1 MKYLVTGG
9 CGFLGSHLCRKLIN
23 RGHFVYCLDNLY
35 TGNVNNIEDLKN
47 KNNFKFVNH
56 DITKPIKISCDGI
69 FNLACPASPVH
80 YQSNPIKTIKT
91 CFIGTLN
98 MLELAKKLNVRFF
111 QASTSEIYGDPNV
124 HPQRTNY
131 WGNVNPIGIR
141 SCYDE
146 GKRSAETLC
155 MDFNRE
161 YGLPIKIGRIF
172 NTYGPNMSVND
183 GRVISNFVN
192 QCLKNNNITI
202 YGDGKQTRSFCYV
215 SDLIDVIIKFFYSNK
230 NLIGPLN
237 IGNNKEYT
245 IKETAL
251 LIKKMTK
258 SKSNITFKKLPK
270 DDPIKRRP
278 DLRLKKKYLKWEPQV
293 NLKKGLESTIKY
305 FNTLV

>member
-278 DLRLKKKYLKWEPQV
+278 DLRLTKKYLKWEPQV